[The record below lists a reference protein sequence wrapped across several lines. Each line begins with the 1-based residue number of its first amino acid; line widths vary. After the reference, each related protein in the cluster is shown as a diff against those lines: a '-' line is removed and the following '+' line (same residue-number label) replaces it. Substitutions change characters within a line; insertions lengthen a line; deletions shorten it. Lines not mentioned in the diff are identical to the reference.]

1 MISITMLCLTKERP
15 AGAVTAVQSLHAT
28 ASGEHLIKYIIG
40 VDADDIH
47 TGQTLRQMSWKGGVQ
62 PRLMEFNQAKT
73 LGDRWNAM
81 ASSAMCF
88 GEKPNVL
95 GLIADD
101 MVCITQNWDIGAA
114 GILAKGYGCFHWTE
128 AKDPNNCTYP
138 FVSEPWYNAN
148 GRLFSGWFP
157 FWFDDTW
164 LQQVYA
170 FVHGTEPPR
179 ITDMILGGLRGYTRG
194 MRDLRFWVEFFGATL
209 ILRVQEAEDIR
220 NKLGLPPLHVE
231 RTRQLWQKFS
241 QIDSMYNVEAIEQ
254 VRGDKHG
261 PVPFGYAEAKKKAE
275 DWLLEN
281 QQLVLATAC
290 AMGVPNVTA

>member
-1 MISITMLCLTKERP
+1 
-15 AGAVTAVQSLHAT
+15 
-28 ASGEHLIKYIIG
+28 
-40 VDADDIH
+40 
-47 TGQTLRQMSWKGGVQ
+47 
-62 PRLMEFNQAKT
+62 
-73 LGDRWNAM
+73 
-81 ASSAMCF
+81 
-88 GEKPNVL
+88 
-95 GLIADD
+95 
-101 MVCITQNWDIGAA
+101 
-114 GILAKGYGCFHWTE
+114 
-128 AKDPNNCTYP
+128 
-138 FVSEPWYNAN
+138 
-148 GRLFSGWFP
+148 
-157 FWFDDTW
+157 
-164 LQQVYA
+164 
-170 FVHGTEPPR
+170 
-179 ITDMILGGLRGYTRG
+179 MILGGLRGYTRG

-290 AMGVPNVTA
+290 AMGVPNVAA